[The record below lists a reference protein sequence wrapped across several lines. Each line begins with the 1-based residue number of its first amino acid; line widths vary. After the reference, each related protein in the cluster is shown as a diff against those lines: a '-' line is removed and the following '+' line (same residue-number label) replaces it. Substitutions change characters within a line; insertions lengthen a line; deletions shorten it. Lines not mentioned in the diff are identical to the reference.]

1 MTASSKLGQETPTGF
16 SGYYRRVRGWPF
28 SVKLHLLLQ
37 QAFVYSLY
45 ACGAFWWAK
54 RSLRNNGSVIVLTFH
69 RVLKDLAYENSTV
82 LRGVVVRENTFRQL
96 AEHVSKHYQAVKVEE
111 ILPGLPSG
119 RLRIAFT
126 FDDGWADNHAI
137 ALPIAKRF
145 QIPLTIFVC
154 PGLIGSEEPFWP
166 ERMSSLSSK
175 SGGPLPK
182 REIDELIETL
192 KQYSTEE
199 RDNAINELLKSNG
212 VQPPEPG
219 SPREKWSLS
228 WEEILEMDR
237 LDVSFGSHTQTHQ
250 ILTTLPAD
258 RIQTEIQLSKAAL
271 EHALGAPCR
280 TFAYPNGNWNPMIRN
295 MVAREGFKLAFTT
308 ERGAWTPASDPLSIP
323 RANVYEGNVVRANGK
338 FSAAMFEY
346 TTFWKVWLATKKAK
360 SFNRQ
365 TQWNGAVQPSTAKPA
380 NESVLPAC
388 QD

>member
-1 MTASSKLGQETPTGF
+1 MTASSKLGRETPGF
-16 SGYYRRVRGWPF
+16 SGLCRRIRRWPF
-28 SVKLHLLLQ
+28 YVKLHLLLQ

-54 RSLRNNGSVIVLTFH
+54 RSLRMSGSVIVLTFH
-69 RVLKDLAYENSTV
+69 RVLQDWAYENSTV
-82 LRGVVVRENTFRQL
+82 LRGVVLREKTFRQL
-96 AEHVSKHYQAVKVEE
+96 AEHVAKHYQAVKADE
-111 ILPGLPSG
+111 ILPGLPTE

-166 ERMSSLSSK
+166 ERMTSLSLK
-175 SGGPLPK
+175 SGGALPN

-192 KQYSTEE
+192 KQYTPEE
-199 RDNAINELLKSNG
+199 RDNAIQELLKSNG

-219 SPREKWSLS
+219 SLREKWSLS
-228 WEEILEMDR
+228 WEDILEMNR
-237 LDVSFGSHTQTHQ
+237 LGVSFGSHTHTHQ
-250 ILTTLPAD
+250 ILTTLPSG
-258 RIQTEIQLSKAAL
+258 RVQTEIRLSKTAL

-280 TFAYPNGNWNPMIRN
+280 TFAYPNGNWNPMIRDV
-295 MVAREGFKLAFTT
+295 VAREGFKLAFTT
-308 ERGAWTPASDPLSIP
+308 ERGAWTPSCDPLSIP

-346 TTFWKVWLATKKAK
+346 TTFWKVWLAAKKTK
-360 SFNRQ
+360 SFSRQ
-365 TQWNGAVQPSTAKPA
+365 TQWNAAVRSSTTEPV
-380 NESVLPAC
+380 NDPVLPVC